1 MKHVSKI
8 ALVAAPL
15 LGAACSSA
23 VHTSGIN
30 QIGPDTYTTS
40 VRAGRSNGGLLGAE
54 GIALDEAGGYCRR
67 AGKQILVLTSGVAR
81 KAYQTTFR
89 CLDPSDPDLRRPSV
103 EGSIRSAP
111 HPVIRER
118 SKL

>member
-1 MKHVSKI
+1 MKYLLRI
-8 ALVAAPL
+8 ALMAAAS
-15 LGAACSSA
+15 LGAACSPA

-40 VRAGRSNGGLLGAE
+40 VRAGRSSGGLLGAE
-54 GIALDEAGGYCRR
+54 GIALDEAGSYCRR
-67 AGKQILVLTSGVAR
+67 SGKQILVLTSGAAR

-103 EGSIRSAP
+103 EGSARSAP
-111 HPVIRER
+111 HPVIMER
-118 SKL
+118 KL